1 MAHVWVPFLWFDKL
15 SIWCYLPSAWRT
27 SFHHFVWQLLS
38 ICLSKDIFIS
48 SLVFLKNI
56 LLVIELWV
64 DSFFFQSNKGSSWG
78 LVAFPV
84 SSPTH
89 SFLGLWLTNDLLF
102 PPGHRGLR
110 SRVCCCWWWGVF
122 LGAGLS
128 ALVFGVVDGEAC
140 FSGTLVLMVSLAVFS
155 GSLSASSAVKLI
167 QWIFCF

>member
-1 MAHVWVPFLWFDKL
+1 MYAFWVPFLWFDKFPSDVTFLQPEELL
-15 SIWCYLPSAWRT
+15 SSFFCVTT
-27 SFHHFVWQLLS
+27 SLS

-84 SSPTH
+84 SSPTGTAFWG
-89 SFLGLWLTNDLLF
+89 SAYKTTCCF
-102 PPGHRGLR
+102 PQVTGALR

-122 LGAGLS
+122 LVAGALCSGVWCCWWWGLFLWGFS
-128 ALVFGVVDGEAC
+128 SDGVSCCVFRL
-140 FSGTLVLMVSLAVFS
+140 T
-155 GSLSASSAVKLI
+155 
-167 QWIFCF
+167 FCFICC